1 MDGGTCVA
9 GEACMVGVCGRGHAW
24 QERQPL
30 QRTVCILFECI
41 LVLEYILI
49 KHEWALRSKT
59 FLNAVLLDIWGFLLT
74 NQGSLLSFICH
85 FLSVDVHWKI

>member
-1 MDGGTCVA
+1 MAAGCMAGGTCVA
-9 GEACMVGVCGRGHAW
+9 GGACMVGVCGRGHAW

-30 QRTVCILFECI
+30 QRMVCILFECI

-59 FLNAVLLDIWGFLLT
+59 FLNAVLLDIWIFADKSGLITIFYM
-74 NQGSLLSFICH
+74 SF
-85 FLSVDVHWKI
+85 SVC